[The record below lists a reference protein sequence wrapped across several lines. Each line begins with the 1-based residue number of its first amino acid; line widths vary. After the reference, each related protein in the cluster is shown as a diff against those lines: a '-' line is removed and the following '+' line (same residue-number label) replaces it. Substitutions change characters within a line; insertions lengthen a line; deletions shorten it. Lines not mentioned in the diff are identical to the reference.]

1 MSFEAAL
8 AVSCVFT
15 CVALIIIFGGSILI
29 AQRMDQS
36 QGAQNAEINKSITF
50 YRSRRGW

>member
-8 AVSCVFT
+8 AVSCVFM
-15 CVALIIIFGGSILI
+15 CAALFIIFGGSMLL

-36 QGAQNAEINKSITF
+36 QGSQNAEINKSITF
-50 YRSRRGW
+50 YRNRRGW